1 MKLLLCLAL
10 ATQSIVWHAHQWR
23 AELEPFYRT
32 GRQYSRY
39 PAGSW
44 QHISGPAAWLIPR
57 LDYDPTMHLW
67 FLWQGAPGTAA
78 IARVPLHEN
87 DVLTLEANG
96 YIRVGD
102 L

>member
-44 QHISGPAAWLIPR
+44 QHISGPAPWLIPR
-57 LDYDPTMHLW
+57 LEYDPGMKLW
-67 FLWQGAPGTAA
+67 EVLLEGGWLPLRDGDIVTLDERG
-78 IARVPLHEN
+78 ILRVSM
-87 DVLTLEANG
+87 
-96 YIRVGD
+96 
-102 L
+102 